1 MTLSPKSHGKGDI
14 QIFYADEE
22 IIKQLIHFQFW
33 QPKYFFYTKETNT
46 CINNLFPERKHEC
59 LFYVF

>member
-1 MTLSPKSHGKGDI
+1 MLLSPKSQAKGDI

-33 QPKYFFYTKETNT
+33 QPKYFLLYQGN
-46 CINNLFPERKHEC
+46 KHM
-59 LFYVF
+59 Y